1 MTKTQLIDK
10 IAQECGQTKKATAEF
25 TDAFFDVLAG
35 VLADGESVQISGF
48 GSFNVKQVAARTGR
62 NPKTNEPVQIPET
75 RRISFVASK
84 VLKEKMNEA

>member
-62 NPKTNEPVQIPET
+62 NPKTNEAVEIPAS
-75 RRISFVASK
+75 RRVTFSAGKALKTK
-84 VLKEKMNEA
+84 VNG